1 VRADQPPAY
10 AVARNAATIPVLR
23 SQRWP
28 WWAVWRRDAGMQGVN
43 MTKRSYGPAAVRRMI
58 LALLFLVPFMVAIQG
73 TVPAARAQDKV
84 VVTIVTDTAGLGDQN
99 FNDLAKRGLDKA
111 AAELGVDPKVIE
123 SRDAAQYVPNLTA
136 AAEQSD
142 LTIGVGFLLTVAITE
157 VAKQYPDKKF
167 LLIDSV
173 AEADNVASI
182 VFRENEGAFLAG
194 VVAGLTTKTNK
205 VGVIAGQKIP
215 PVVRYVVGFE
225 AGAKSV
231 NPEVEVI
238 VAYADTFSDP
248 TLGKELTL
256 AQFNQ
261 GADIAFPVAGKTGV
275 GTFDA
280 AKEKGAGFYVIA
292 ADTDQSQ
299 LGADQ
304 QLAVSTKGV
313 DTAVYRVSEQ
323 VVNEQFAGGIQSLGI
338 KEGGIGLSTPGDK
351 VAPEVLAVAR
361 QYEAAIIDG
370 RLTPPADE
378 AELAA
383 FTPVTPDS
391 LGTPAAGTPVATPVS

>member
-1 VRADQPPAY
+1 
-10 AVARNAATIPVLR
+10 
-23 SQRWP
+23 
-28 WWAVWRRDAGMQGVN
+28 
-43 MTKRSYGPAAVRRMI
+43 MI
-58 LALLFLVPFMVAIQG
+58 LALLFLVPIMVAIQG
-73 TVPAARAQDKV
+73 IVPAARAQDKV

-142 LTIGVGFLLTVAITE
+142 LTIGVGFLLTDAITE

-351 VAPEVLAVAR
+351 VAPEALAIAR

-383 FTPVTPDS
+383 FTPVAPDA
-391 LGTPAAGTPVATPVS
+391 LGTPAAGTPVATPAS